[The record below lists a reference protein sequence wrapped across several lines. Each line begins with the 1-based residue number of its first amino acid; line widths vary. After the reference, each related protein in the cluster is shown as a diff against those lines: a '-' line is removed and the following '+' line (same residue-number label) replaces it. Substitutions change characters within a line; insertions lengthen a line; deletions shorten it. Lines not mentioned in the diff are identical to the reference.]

1 MINKIIYSIHRILGT
16 LLSILFLM
24 WFVTGLVLM
33 YHTFPKVNNKQ
44 KTKALDT
51 LSIAHLPDFNSVLHQ
66 IPDSML
72 EGTIRL
78 DQFLGETKFHV
89 QAGKTECIIPADS

>member
-16 LLSILFLM
+16 LLSVLFLM

-44 KTKALDT
+44 KTKVLDT
-51 LSIAHLPDFNSVLHQ
+51 LSVAHLPDFNSVLHQ

-78 DQFLGETKFHV
+78 ISSWAKQSFMYK
-89 QAGKTECIIPADS
+89 QAKQNV